1 MIKVWSV
8 KTPKKKIMITGMA
21 GFIGMHTAK
30 ALMDKGY
37 EVCGID
43 NYNEYYDPNLKWA
56 RAEEIDAT
64 LHNIDLL
71 DRDKLIDFM
80 HAENPSA
87 VIHLAAYAGVRTSL
101 EQPELYMANN
111 IKGTHHLIDACEMLA
126 IDKVV
131 YASTSSVNTGPIP
144 FTEDPPGQAKHPY
157 AMTKIANESM
167 FNYSRIDST
176 TGLRFF
182 TVYGPWGRPDMALY
196 KFTDNIVHGTE
207 IEVYN
212 DGIMTRDFTYIDDI
226 VDGTIIALEAMK
238 PGENEIYNIGYGKRV
253 QLMDF
258 IREIE
263 KNLGRQA
270 NIRFSPMHPA
280 DAKDT
285 WSNTSKLRALG
296 YKPKVSIQEG
306 VANFVEWY
314 KTYHKVN

>member
-1 MIKVWSV
+1 M
-8 KTPKKKIMITGMA
+8 KIMVTGAA
-21 GFIGMHTAK
+21 GFIGMHTCI
-30 ALMDKGY
+30 ALINKGY

-43 NYNEYYDPNLKWA
+43 NYNEYYNPNLKWD
-56 RAEEIDAT
+56 RATQINSVHIAGRQRAAI
-64 LHNIDLL
+64 HNIDLL
-71 DRDKLIDFM
+71 DRDKMVDFM
-80 HAENPSA
+80 YTENPDA

-101 EQPELYMANN
+101 EQPQMYMMNN
-111 IKGTHHLIDACEMLA
+111 IKGTHHLIEACEMLG
-126 IDKVV
+126 IHKVL

-144 FTEDPPGQAKHPY
+144 FKEDPPGQAKHPY

-167 FNYSRIDST
+167 FNYARIQST

-212 DGIMTRDFTYIDDI
+212 DGNMSRDFTYIDDI
-226 VDGTIIALEAMK
+226 VDGVIIALESMEHGK
-238 PGENEIYNIGYGKRV
+238 NEIYNIGYGERV

-258 IREIE
+258 VQEIE
-263 KNLGRQA
+263 KNLEREA
-270 NIRFSPMHPA
+270 IIRYSPMHPA
-280 DAKDT
+280 DNQDT
-285 WSNTSKLRALG
+285 WSDTSKLQALG
-296 YKPKVSIQEG
+296 YKPKVSMQEG